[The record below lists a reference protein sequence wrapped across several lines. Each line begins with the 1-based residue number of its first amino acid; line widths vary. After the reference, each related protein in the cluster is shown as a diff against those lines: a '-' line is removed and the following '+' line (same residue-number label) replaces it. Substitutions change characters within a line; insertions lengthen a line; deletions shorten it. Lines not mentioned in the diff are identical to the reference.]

1 MRLLLLILLLSA
13 IPAFALAQTDEEKL
27 RAAVSRYFE
36 AYAKEDWDAYAS
48 VWHERSPMLGS
59 RFNLMKQQFA
69 AEDFSFGEPQ
79 LSRLKIE
86 ADNAKVRVAI
96 QRTAKNRTTNNVRL
110 TDVRTEMAFVREN
123 GEWRLWTEA
132 SPTSELVNALTG
144 AKTDQER
151 RKLLDADKDLVT
163 RELLFLL
170 SGNSDRAY
178 SQANYPGAL
187 NLLQAAVMVAEH
199 IGDKS
204 ELANT
209 WHNIGIIHFVQNRPE
224 PALEAY
230 RKSLQI
236 EEELGRKSE
245 IARSLNSIALV
256 LMAQSK
262 FTESVEHFQRA
273 ITIFQSLD
281 RKSEVAQT
289 LENIGN
295 AYYEQGDL
303 ARAADF
309 YQQSIKQLEALNR
322 PGPAAHRML
331 KIARIELEQGH
342 DALAIDLFQ
351 QAAVK
356 LNAAGDRRTLGYVFH
371 NIANILYDLGDYNQ
385 ALAFYNRSLQSE
397 RAAGTREGEAGALQG
412 IGLIHSLNGNHSA
425 ALDAYTR
432 NLALVQAIQNK
443 ADIAQAWQ
451 KLAGSLYSL
460 GKLDE
465 ALEAYKSVL
474 ALREQLGEE
483 QETALAMLD
492 VGVTLTAKREFAEA
506 MKYFAR
512 SRELYDKAG
521 NSVGISAVL
530 LNTAMVHYLT
540 RDWPMA
546 VEVATLAAE
555 FAKRGD
561 DQDLFWQSKHRIG
574 KAHYRLNDLASARK
588 AMTEAVATIE
598 TMRPPSARTQQPRY
612 YESKVAPYLAMV
624 DIALSEGQ
632 GNEAFNYGQR
642 AKARVLTGLLQN
654 VKTRIVKTMTPRE
667 QERERFLLADITTIN
682 AQYYREQERQK
693 KNAARVVELKT
704 KLQKAQADYADFR
717 ARLYVQRPLLKTL
730 RGELKPITVE
740 QVAPMVADAKTA
752 LLEFVETDER
762 VYLFVF
768 GKDKTKGARA
778 AATTQRATLKIFV
791 LETVRADL
799 YQRVAR
805 FNQTIATRSEEV
817 NAQSRE
823 LYDLLLK
830 PSAAALE
837 GKTQLIVA
845 PDAISWA
852 LPFQALR
859 SETERYLIEDFAI
872 SFTPSMTIFQAVS
885 STRIPAP
892 VVAQARASTGGPST
906 VRRGS
911 ANQLALLA
919 VGNPAISQESADLLK
934 AVLAAPPSEQPPL
947 AGKEV
952 EELGKLYGA
961 EQSLLLA
968 GAEAVEDRIK
978 KELGNAR
985 VIHFAAKGIHHEASP
1000 MFSLLAVTPNHE
1012 NREDGLL
1019 ELGEMLRMDL
1029 NADLVVASG
1038 SEWAAPRTFT
1048 NRAMTAWT
1056 WGWFV
1061 AGSRAELLGQWQ
1073 GDVAATNE
1081 LLMEFH
1087 RQFKNDKGSS
1097 TKSAVWS
1104 KAVQTLL
1111 AKPEK
1116 HHPYFWAGF
1125 TMLGNGR

>member
-13 IPAFALAQTDEEKL
+13 IPTFALAQTDEEKL
-27 RAAVSRYFE
+27 RAAVGKYFD
-36 AYAKEDWDAYAS
+36 AYAKEDWEAYAA

-69 AEDFSFGEPQ
+69 TEDFSFGEPQ

-86 ADNAKVRVAI
+86 GDKAKVRVAI

-110 TDVRTEMAFVREN
+110 TEVRTEMTFVRDN

-132 SPTSELVNALTG
+132 SPMGELVNALTG
-144 AKTDQER
+144 AKTDDER
-151 RKLLDADKDLVT
+151 RALLEADKELVT
-163 RELLFLL
+163 RELLILL
-170 SGNSDRAY
+170 GGNSDRAY
-178 SQANYPGAL
+178 SQANYAGAL
-187 NLLQAAVMVAEH
+187 NLLQAAVLVAER
-199 IGDKS
+199 IGDKN

-209 WHNIGIIHFVQNRPE
+209 WHNLGIIHFVQNRPE

-230 RKSLQI
+230 RNSLRI

-262 FTESVEHFQRA
+262 FTESVDHFQRA
-273 ITIFQSLD
+273 LAIFQSLD

-289 LENIGN
+289 QENIGN

-303 ARAADF
+303 ARATDF

-322 PGPAAHRML
+322 PGPAAHRVL

-342 DALAIDLFQ
+342 DALAIELFQ
-351 QAAVK
+351 QAAAK
-356 LNAAGDRRTLGYVFH
+356 LNAAGDRRTLGYAFH
-371 NIANILYDLGDYNQ
+371 SIANILYDQGDYNQ
-385 ALAFYNRSLQSE
+385 ALTFYSRSWQAE

-425 ALDAYTR
+425 ALDAYTQ
-432 NLALVQAIQNK
+432 NLALMQALNNK
-443 ADIAQAWQ
+443 ADTAQAWQ
-451 KLAGSLYSL
+451 KMGGSLYSL

-465 ALEAYKSVL
+465 ALEAYNSVL
-474 ALREQLGEE
+474 ALREQLGDE
-483 QETALAMLD
+483 QETALALLD

-540 RDWPMA
+540 SDWPMA
-546 VEVATLAAE
+546 IEVATLAAD

-561 DQDLFWQSKHRIG
+561 DQDLYWQSKHRIG

-598 TMRPPSARTQQPRY
+598 SMRPPAARTQQPRY

-624 DIALSEGQ
+624 DIALGEGQ

-654 VKTRIVKTMTPRE
+654 VKTRIVKAMAPRE
-667 QERERFLLADITTIN
+667 QERERQLLADVTTIN

-693 KNAARVVELKT
+693 KNAARIAELKT
-704 KLQKAQADYADFR
+704 KLQKAQTDYADFR

-730 RGELKPITVE
+730 RGEFKPITVE
-740 QVAPMVADAKTA
+740 QVAPLIADAKTA

-768 GKDKTKGARA
+768 GKDKAKSPRA
-778 AATTQRATLKIFV
+778 AATAQRATLKIFV

-799 YQRVAR
+799 YQRVFK
-805 FNQTIATRSEEV
+805 FNQAIAARSEDA
-817 NAQSRE
+817 NTQARE
-823 LYDLLLK
+823 LFDLLLK
-830 PSAAALE
+830 PAAAALE

-859 SETERYLIEDFAI
+859 NEAERYLIEDFAL
-872 SFTPSMTIFQAVS
+872 SFTPSLTIFQAVS

-892 VVAQARASTGGPST
+892 VIAQRPATPRNRQAT
-906 VRRGS
+906 
-911 ANQLALLA
+911 QLALLA
-919 VGNPAISQESADLLK
+919 VSNPAISQEATDLLK

-985 VIHFAAKGIHHEASP
+985 VIHFAARGIHHEASP
-1000 MFSLLAVTPNHE
+1000 MFSLLAVTPNLE

-1019 ELGEMLRMDL
+1019 ELRELLQMDL

-1038 SEWAAPRTFT
+1038 GEWATPRTLT

-1061 AGSRAELLGQWQ
+1061 AGSRVELLGQWQ
-1073 GDVAATNE
+1073 GDAATSE
-1081 LLMEFH
+1081 LLAEFH
-1087 RQFKNDKGSS
+1087 RQLKADKRRSAKS
-1097 TKSAVWS
+1097 VVWRSAVQSW
-1104 KAVQTLL
+1104 L
-1111 AKPEK
+1111 AKPETR
-1116 HHPYFWAGF
+1116 HPYFWAGF
-1125 TMLGNGR
+1125 TMLGNGK